1 MTLIAAQTKRLIV
14 GLGLTGLS
22 CARHLLK
29 LGLPFEVADSR
40 SQPPGL
46 QELCAL
52 IDVPVHLGP
61 LTAELLCRYDELL
74 VAPGISLRDPAFQAA
89 REQGVRISGDLDVF
103 CEASTA
109 PIIAI
114 TGSNGKSTVTTLVGQ
129 MMQDAGVR
137 TAVGGNLGVPML
149 DLLSSDIEA
158 YVLEL
163 SSFQLE
169 RCSQLR
175 ARVACM
181 LNLSEDHLDH
191 HGDMRQYHAA
201 KQRIYRQCESA
212 VSNRDDALTQPLI
225 PDETAHRRFS
235 LRTPEP
241 GDFGIIEQDGVP
253 HLATF
258 QQPLMAV
265 SELPFVGQHN
275 WANALAALAIGSEYG
290 LPMST
295 MLDSLRNFKPLPH
308 RCESLGERAGLRW
321 VNDSKAT
328 NAGAA
333 LAAVKGLA
341 AEHNGQSSLVLLAG
355 GRGKGDDYQALMDE
369 LARCG
374 RALVAMGETGNE
386 LIAAMGERLPCK
398 YVQDMSEAVS
408 AAVELAE
415 AGDTVLLSP
424 AAASFD
430 QYRSFEHRGDRFR
443 ECVMALQGGA
453 HG

>member
-29 LGLPFEVADSR
+29 LGLPFDVADSR

-46 QELCAL
+46 EELNSL
-52 IDVPVHLGP
+52 TDVPVHLGP
-61 LTAELLCRYDELL
+61 LSAELLCRYDELL
-74 VAPGISLRDPAFQAA
+74 VAPGISLRDPAFAAA
-89 REQGVRISGDLDVF
+89 REQGVRITGDLDLF

-114 TGSNGKSTVTTLVGQ
+114 TGSNGKSTVTSLVGQ
-129 MMQDAGVR
+129 MMRDAGYQ
-137 TAVGGNLGVPML
+137 TAVGGNIGVPML
-149 DLLSSDIEA
+149 DLLASDVEV

-169 RCSQLR
+169 RCSQLQ

-191 HGDMRQYHAA
+191 HGDMRRYHAA
-201 KQRIYRQCESA
+201 KQRIYRQCQGA

-225 PDETAHRRFS
+225 PDDTPHRRFS
-235 LRTPEP
+235 LLTPEP
-241 GDFGIIEQDGVP
+241 GDFGILESDGRP

-258 QQPLMAV
+258 QEPLMPVA
-265 SELPFVGQHN
+265 ELPFVGRHN
-275 WANALAALAIGSEYG
+275 WSNALAALAIGSQFG
-290 LPMST
+290 LPMT
-295 MLDSLRNFKPLPH
+295 GMLASLRDFKPLPH
-308 RCESLGERAGLRW
+308 RCESLGQHAGLRW

-341 AEHNGQSSLVLLAG
+341 AESSEGASLVLIAG
-355 GRGKGDDYQALMDE
+355 GRGKGDDYQGLIDE
-369 LARCG
+369 LAGCG
-374 RALVAMGETGNE
+374 RGLVAVGETADE
-386 LIAAMGERLPCK
+386 LVSALRDRLP
-398 YVQDMSEAVS
+398 VERAQDMAGAVS
-408 AAVELAE
+408 AAQALAQP
-415 AGDTVLLSP
+415 GDTVLLSP

-430 QYRSFEHRGDRFR
+430 QYRSFEHRGDCFR
-443 ECVMALQGGA
+443 DCVMALQGGG